1 MRKRLIL
8 ALVMAV
14 VMVGGLVT
22 ATNSR
27 AAATVPKADFDM
39 KPQEWNCTVYM
50 PSITAFYDVEMQKA
64 FDRIK
69 KRTNG
74 LLSIKVVPNG
84 VLPINPGD
92 WMRAV
97 KAGELQMSLLG
108 ADYHASDYPMWGLL
122 NVPYLYSDEFQKR
135 LAWDAARPILQREMH
150 KNGIHILKYRPCPNQ
165 SLNLSKAVDLFHLK
179 GLKVRS
185 YSKPISRII
194 ETIGGTPVTMAS
206 SEVSTALE
214 RGTIQGVLTTAS
226 AVLQLGWTKPLP
238 YTYDIHLPLGIWSL
252 AINDNLWHSLPSG
265 VQNIVYEELDQ
276 WEAQCELYCQI
287 VDMPGVFANMAAAG
301 AIVKKAPPEF
311 VDLMH
316 EKVTKPTMAEEVA
329 KAGAVGEEILSA
341 MEAALGRKVR

>member
-1 MRKRLIL
+1 
-8 ALVMAV
+8 
-14 VMVGGLVT
+14 
-22 ATNSR
+22 
-27 AAATVPKADFDM
+27 
-39 KPQEWNCTVYM
+39 
-50 PSITAFYDVEMQKA
+50 
-64 FDRIK
+64 
-69 KRTNG
+69 
-74 LLSIKVVPNG
+74 LLSIKVVPSG
-84 VLPINPGD
+84 VLPIKPPD

-97 KAGELQMSLLG
+97 KAGDLQMSLLG

-122 NVPYLYSDEFQKR
+122 NVPYLYSDEFKKR
-135 LAWDAARPILQREMH
+135 LVWDAARPILQREMH

-165 SLNLSKAVDLFHLK
+165 SLNLSKEVDLFNLK

-194 ETIGGTPVTMAS
+194 ETIGGIPVTMAS
-206 SEVSTALE
+206 AEISTALE

-226 AVLQLGWTKPLP
+226 AILQLGWTKPLP

-252 AINDNLWHSLPSG
+252 AINYRLWHSLPSG
-265 VQNIVYEELDQ
+265 VQNIVHEELDQ
-276 WEAQCELYCQI
+276 WEAQCQLYSQI
-287 VDMPGVFANMAAAG
+287 VDMPGVFAKMAAAG

-341 MEAALGRKVR
+341 MEAALGRKLR

>member
-1 MRKRLIL
+1 MSKRLIF

-14 VMVGGLVT
+14 VF
-22 ATNSR
+22 AASNSR
-27 AAATVPKADFDM
+27 AEATGPEAGFDM
-39 KPQEWNCTVYM
+39 KAQEWNCTVYM
-50 PSITAFYDVEMQKA
+50 PSITAFYDVQMQKA

-74 LLSIKVVPNG
+74 LLSIKVVPSG
-84 VLPINPGD
+84 VLPIKPAD

-97 KAGELQMSLLG
+97 KGGELQMSLLG

-122 NVPYLYSDEFQKR
+122 NVPYLYSNEFQKR
-135 LAWDAARPILQREMH
+135 LVWDSARPILQREMQ
-150 KNGIHILKYRPCPNQ
+150 KDGIHILKYRPCPNQ
-165 SLNLSKAVDLFHLK
+165 SLNLSKAADLFDLK

-206 SEVSTALE
+206 AEIATALE

-226 AVLQLGWTKPLP
+226 AILQLGWTKPLP

-252 AINDNLWHSLPSG
+252 AINDRLWQSLPCG
-265 VQNIVYEELDQ
+265 VRDIVHEELDQ
-276 WEAQCELYCQI
+276 WQAQSELYCQI
-287 VDMPGVFANMAAAG
+287 VDIPGVFTKMAEAG
-301 AIVKKAPPEF
+301 AIVKEAPPKF

-329 KAGAVGEEILSA
+329 KAGAVGKEILSA
-341 MEAALGRKVR
+341 MEAALGRKLQ

>member
-1 MRKRLIL
+1 MHKRLIL

-14 VMVGGLVT
+14 VVT

-27 AAATVPKADFDM
+27 APAAGPEEGFDM
-39 KPQEWNCTVYM
+39 KPQQWNCTVYM
-50 PSITAFYDVEMQKA
+50 PSITAFYDVQMQKA

-74 LLSIKVVPNG
+74 LLSIKVVPSG
-84 VLPINPGD
+84 VLPIKPAD

-122 NVPYLYSDEFQKR
+122 NVPYLYSDEFKKR
-135 LAWDAARPILQREMH
+135 LVWDAARPTLQREMH

-165 SLNLSKAVDLFHLK
+165 SLNLSKAVDLFNLK

-194 ETIGGTPVTMAS
+194 ETIGGIPVTMAS
-206 SEVSTALE
+206 AEVATALE

-226 AVLQLGWTKPLP
+226 AILQLGWTKPLP

-252 AINDNLWHSLPSG
+252 AINDRLWHSLPCG
-265 VQNIVYEELDQ
+265 VQNIVHEELDQ

-341 MEAALGRKVR
+341 MEAALGRKLR